1 MSQFNEKIARQWSR
15 MGPRAM
21 FGNFML
27 ELAEK
32 HENLMV
38 MSANL
43 GRSSGLDRFKAK
55 YPKKY
60 LDVGISEQNL
70 IGVASGLAKKV
81 LKYLLLLLRLSFQ

>member
-1 MSQFNEKIARQWSR
+1 MSQFNEKIQDSR

-38 MSANL
+38 MSA
-43 GRSSGLDRFKAK
+43 KADH
-55 YPKKY
+55 
-60 LDVGISEQNL
+60 LV
-70 IGVASGLAKKV
+70 
-81 LKYLLLLLRLSFQ
+81 